1 MVVHLYTDQYRKDE
15 PVSATYKDTGASLSA
30 KFNDSGHFGT
40 VYETE
45 LDIYHQ
51 DKLIVNMTGRVVH
64 KAIIAIIE
72 QSSDC
77 HLKNLQG
84 FVERTISDR
93 AEKKQVNIKSQ
104 SVEKENDVSNMKFTT
119 MTISPSMAETF
130 LKNNQ
135 NNRVKSNHQIRNYAR
150 EMKLGRW
157 SLTAEPIMVTTDGE
171 LINGQHRLEAVI
183 VSGMHIDFTVATVP
197 DTSTFRVLDMGR
209 KRSHADIL
217 GIPRSIAN
225 SLNVILKTV
234 HEFKPPSCYDTSTLY
249 KSYFGTLLIE
259 IDDIVKPKGR
269 TWGRTPIKVACAL
282 SIIIDRCDKEQAF
295 DAYRKVCHMPMQMWP
310 PLFMDFFRYVAEHPN
325 PYYLTNDYL
334 YSSEYFLRSFYCF
347 QNLNTSRKH
356 VVLRKSFV
364 EGIRPEITEAIK
376 FRMTALG
383 SNPQTQAEA

>member
-15 PVSATYKDTGASLSA
+15 PVSATYKDTGTSLSA

-104 SVEKENDVSNMKFTT
+104 SVEKENDVSNIKFTT
-119 MTISPSMAETF
+119 MTISPSMAENL
-130 LKNNQ
+130 LKTNN
-135 NNRVKSNHQIRNYAR
+135 NNRAKSTVVIKNYAR

-157 SLTAEPIMVTTDGE
+157 SLTAEPIMVTESGE

-183 VSGMHIDFTVATVP
+183 VSGMHIDFTVAVVP

-225 SLNVILKTV
+225 SLNTILRTV
-234 HEFKPPSCYDTSTLY
+234 SEFKQPSAYDTSTLE
-249 KSYFGTLLIE
+249 KSYIGSLLYE
-259 IDDIVKPKGR
+259 IDDYVKPKGR
-269 TWGRTPIKVACAL
+269 LWGKTQIKVACAL
-282 SIIIDRCDKEQAF
+282 SIIIDRCDKERAF
-295 DAYRKVCHMPMQMWP
+295 DAYKKVCHMPMSCWH
-310 PLFMDFFRYVAEHPN
+310 PLLLDFYRYVAEHPSPRIMSN
-325 PYYLTNDYL
+325 EYL
-334 YSSEYFLRSFYCF
+334 YSNEFFSRGFYCF

-364 EGIRPEITEAIK
+364 ESIRPEITEAIK

>member
-15 PVSATYKDTGASLSA
+15 PVSATYKDTGRSLSA

-51 DKLIVNMTGRVVH
+51 DKLIVNMKGRVVH
-64 KAIIAIIE
+64 NAIIAIIE

-84 FVERTISDR
+84 FIERTISDR
-93 AEKKQVNIKSQ
+93 YEKKQANIKSQ

-119 MTISPSMAETF
+119 MKISPAMAETL
-130 LKNNQ
+130 LKNNN
-135 NNRVKSNHQIRNYAR
+135 NNRVKSKYQIRNYAR
-150 EMKLGRW
+150 EMELGRW
-157 SLTAEPIMVTTDGE
+157 SLTAEPIMVTESGE
-171 LINGQHRLEAVI
+171 LINGQHRLEAV
-183 VSGMHIDFTVATVP
+183 VLSGMNVDFTVATVP

-209 KRSHADIL
+209 RRTHADIL

-225 SLNVILKTV
+225 SLNMILKTV
-234 HEFKPPSCYDTSTLY
+234 QEFKPPSAHDTSTLE
-249 KSYFGTLLIE
+249 KSYMGTLLRE
-259 IDDIVKPKGR
+259 IDDQVKPKGR
-269 TWGRTPIKVACAL
+269 LWIKTPIKVACAL
-282 SIIIDRCDKEQAF
+282 SIVIDRCDKEDAF
-295 DAYRKVCHMPMQMWP
+295 EAYRVVSHWPMNIWS
-310 PLFMDFFRYVAEHPN
+310 PLFADFYRYVAEHTN
-325 PYYLTNDYL
+325 PHYLNHDYL

-347 QNLNTSRKH
+347 QNLNTSRKQ

-364 EGIRPEITEAIK
+364 ESIKPEITEAIR

-383 SNPQTQAEA
+383 SNSQTQAEL